1 MVRQKRLRLFASYQ
15 NYFSMVKQINVHDEF
30 LSLKQWCKV
39 LFQETHMLIVPTYD
53 QFYCVF
59 KSRTYKKQGQ
69 LQF

>member
-15 NYFSMVKQINVHDEF
+15 NYFSVVKQINVHDEF
-30 LSLKQWCKV
+30 LASNNGVKCF
-39 LFQETHMLIVPTYD
+39 FQETHMLIVPTYD

-59 KSRTYKKQGQ
+59 KSRSYKKQGQ